1 MSVREDRENRPKVH
15 LPGLRSG
22 LFPECKLRL
31 SETYLFRNPD
41 LSIPGFRLALAIAS
55 LAGMTTRLFFGNPTH
70 RPDLRPGFA
79 KDDLTENALN
89 LSARGKRPLTP
100 LARASNATGKNLC
113 RHYRACAITS
123 TTAGFPSRTI
133 SMVLSSAEPS

>member
-1 MSVREDRENRPKVH
+1 HFVEAMSVREDRENRPKVH

-100 LARASNATGKNLC
+100 LARAGKGTGKNK
-113 RHYRACAITS
+113 S
-123 TTAGFPSRTI
+123 PGKS
-133 SMVLSSAEPS
+133 LSSLSCLRNHIHHRGFSFADD